1 MSKFTSLPT
10 PSLSPS
16 AIAVQ
21 AMGYPLP
28 DLPVAQEDGVCGLCG
43 IPIRK
48 GLTPVREFVP
58 SPEFG
63 AHKHLNPTR
72 SGWICAPC
80 AVVTSGASGFT
91 TRFTRALFTPSK
103 AYRLS
108 SADDVAWMLMQAEPP
123 FVAIF
128 NTRSSA
134 HMVWHAP
141 VSYSRHEFGIVLGSI
156 SASIRPD
163 AVLAA
168 HAALSRLC
176 EVSNHA
182 LHSHYQ
188 WPVFNLR
195 MYDDLVDICRLIPTH
210 ERVLRDCKE
219 PSVVADLRAF
229 DNLNQAE
236 RWALSALLLAKPKRG
251 GVLGPFE
258 QPPILD
264 QTSPVAAE
272 AN

>member
-1 MSKFTSLPT
+1 MPT
-10 PSLSPS
+10 TTHSLSPS

-28 DLPVAQEDGVCGLCG
+28 DLPLAQEEGVCGLCG
-43 IPIRK
+43 IPIHK
-48 GLTPVREFVP
+48 GITPVRKFVP
-58 SPEFG
+58 SAEFG
-63 AHKHLNPTR
+63 AHRHLDPAR
-72 SGWICAPC
+72 SGWICAAC
-80 AVVTSGASGFT
+80 SVVTSGASGFT
-91 TRFTRALFTPSK
+91 TRFSRALFTPTQ

-108 SADDVAWMLMQAEPP
+108 SAEDIAWLLMQAEPP

-134 HMVWHAP
+134 HMIWHAP
-141 VSYSRHEFGIVLGSI
+141 VSYSRHAFGMTLGSI
-156 SASIRPD
+156 TASLRPD

-176 EVSNHA
+176 AVSNTA
-182 LHSHYQ
+182 LNAHYQ

-195 MYDDLVDICRLIPTH
+195 MYDDLVDICRLIPSH
-210 ERVLRDCKE
+210 ERVLRDSND
-219 PSVVADLRAF
+219 PLVIADLRTF

-236 RWALSALLLAKPKRG
+236 RWALSALLLARPKRG
-251 GVLGPFE
+251 GTLGPFE

-264 QTSPVAAE
+264 PATPNAAE
-272 AN
+272 II

>member
-1 MSKFTSLPT
+1 MTPVHA

-28 DLPVAQEDGVCGLCG
+28 ELPVAQEDGVCGLCG
-43 IPIRK
+43 TPIHK
-48 GLTPVREFVP
+48 GVTPVRQFEP

-63 AHKHLNPTR
+63 AHKHIHPSR
-72 SGWICAPC
+72 SAWICAPC
-80 AVVTSGASGFT
+80 AVVTSGASGFM
-91 TRFTRALFTPSK
+91 TRFSRALFNPTH

-108 SADDVAWMLMQAEPP
+108 SAEDVGWMLTLAEPP

-134 HMVWHAP
+134 HMIWHAP
-141 VSYSRHEFGIVLGSI
+141 VSYSRHEFGIVLGNT

-168 HAALSRLC
+168 YGALSRLC
-176 EVSNHA
+176 DVSNEA
-182 LHSHYQ
+182 LRSHYQ

-210 ERVLRDCKE
+210 ERVLRDSVD
-219 PSVVADLRAF
+219 PLVVADLRTF

-236 RWALSALLLAKPKRG
+236 RWALSALLLARPKRG
-251 GVLGPFE
+251 GGLDPFE
-258 QPPILD
+258 RPPILD
-264 QTSPVAAE
+264 QTATTAAE
-272 AN
+272 EI